1 MFEKGHKNKRIHLLR
16 LAVMAAPYPFAF
28 LDAVGYM
35 L

>member
-1 MFEKGHKNKRIHLLR
+1 MFKKGHKNKKIHLLR
-16 LAVMAAPYPFAF
+16 LAVMQLPYPFAF

>member
-1 MFEKGHKNKRIHLLR
+1 MFKKGHKNKRIHLLR
-16 LAVMAAPYPFAF
+16 LAVMAASLSFAF